1 MLRTLVTLF
10 RYLLLQSRCQRSN
23 FTQWSTGSIFAP
35 RSDSVA
41 NRSRPGRISIV
52 TIAITAL
59 AVFAAPSYGQTVD
72 SVRAPGLIQP
82 VEVIRDRWGIAHISA
97 QNEHDLFY
105 TQGYIAARDRLFQL
119 EVWRREA
126 TGTVAELLGP
136 RELQRDIGARLF
148 RFRGDMQTELRHY
161 HPHGPAIVGAFVDG
175 VNAYVAETERNPALL
190 PVEFR
195 LLGTRP
201 GRWTPEVVI
210 SRHQGLLGNIDEELQ
225 YGRGVAAVGPAR
237 VKEIVSF
244 HPGDPD
250 IRLDPA
256 IDGKLLSAPIL
267 ALYEAFRTP
276 LHFQPTDLAVAYR
289 NDPGNYSRLAATAD
303 SLAAELKSHER
314 RDIGSNNWVVSGRLT
329 ASGHPIMANDPH
341 RAQSAPSLRY
351 WVHLR
356 APGWDVIGGGEPEIP
371 GVSIGH
377 NQYGAWGLTIFG
389 TDGEDLYVYQTN
401 PANPRQY
408 RYRGA
413 WESMRTIQETVPVR
427 GQAAAVATLRYTR
440 HGPVVYEDTAHHVA
454 YAVRAAWLEPG
465 SSPYAASLRIDQART
480 WQEFR
485 DACSYAYIPGENMVW
500 ADRAGN
506 IGWQAIG
513 IAPIRKNWSGLVPVP
528 GDGRYE
534 WAGYLPILEKPHSF
548 NPTSGFIA
556 TANNDLIPAGY
567 PHMDAVGFS
576 WADPFRWARISEV
589 LGAGRKLSITDMM
602 RLQTDYLSI
611 PARQLVPLLARVSAT
626 NAATDSA
633 RRMLLA
639 WNFVLDRNSVPAGIY
654 EAWYHRLEQNVTP
667 LLVPDSARAIFRS
680 VSAGRLVER
689 LTAPTAAFGADPAAT
704 RDSLVLHSLEQA
716 VADLTRRFGP
726 APAAWVYGQVGY
738 HHALI
743 IHPLASAVSDSMRAR
758 LDVGPAPRGGDGNTV
773 GATGGTDNQQ
783 SGASFRIVSDVGD
796 WETTMGINN
805 PGQAG
810 NPDDPHYRDLFPLWA
825 TDSYFPVAYAGQHVA
840 QVTERTTVLLPR

>member
-1 MLRTLVTLF
+1 MTTF
-10 RYLLLQSRCQRSN
+10 
-23 FTQWSTGSIFAP
+23 
-35 RSDSVA
+35 
-41 NRSRPGRISIV
+41 RSRVSRMTITRIILV
-52 TIAITAL
+52 AL
-59 AVFAAPSYGQTVD
+59 AASLPVSSGAQMD

-82 VEVIRDRWGIAHISA
+82 VQVVRDRWGIAHISA
-97 QNEHDLFY
+97 RNEHDLFFA
-105 TQGYIAARDRLFQL
+105 QGYIAAKDRLFQL
-119 EVWRREA
+119 EVWRRQA

-136 RELQRDIGARLF
+136 RELKRDIGARLF
-148 RFRGDMQTELRHY
+148 KFRGNMATELSHY
-161 HPHGPAIVGAFVDG
+161 HPHGSAIVGAFVDG

-195 LLGTRP
+195 LLGTKP

-210 SRHQGLLGNIDEELQ
+210 SRHQGLLGNLDEELQ
-225 YGRGVAAVGPAR
+225 YGRAVAAVGPAE
-237 VKEIVSF
+237 VKKIVSF
-244 HPGDPD
+244 GPGNPD
-250 IRLDPA
+250 IGLDPA

-267 ALYEAFRTP
+267 ELYQAFRTP
-276 LHFQPTDLAVAYR
+276 IRFEPADLVMAYR
-289 NDPGNYSRLAATAD
+289 GNQDDYNRLAATAD
-303 SLAAELKSHER
+303 SLATELKLHER
-314 RDIGSNNWVVSGRLT
+314 RDIGSNNWVVSGRLSE
-329 ASGHPIMANDPH
+329 SGHPIMANDPH

-351 WVHLR
+351 WVHLK

-413 WESMRTIQETVPVR
+413 WESMRTIQDTIPIK
-427 GQAAAVATLRYTR
+427 GQSPAIVALRYTR
-440 HGPVVYEDTAHHVA
+440 HGPVVWEDTAHHVA

-465 SSPYAASLRIDQART
+465 SSPYAASLRMDQAKT
-480 WQEFR
+480 WTEFR

-548 NPTSGFIA
+548 NPPSGFIA

-576 WADPFRWARISEV
+576 WADPYRWARISEA
-589 LGAGRKLSITDMM
+589 LGSGRKFSIADMM
-602 RLQTDYLSI
+602 RLQTDYVSI
-611 PARQLVPLLARVSAT
+611 PARQLVPLLAHVTSST
-626 NAATDSA
+626 PAADSA
-633 RRMLLA
+633 RKMLLG
-639 WNFVLDRNSVPAGIY
+639 WNLVLDKSSVPAGVY
-654 EAWYHRLEQNVTP
+654 EAWYRRLDENVTRVM
-667 LLVPDSARAIFRS
+667 VPESARSIFRS
-680 VSAGRLVER
+680 VSTARLVQW
-689 LTAPTAAFGADPAAT
+689 LTAPSAEFGANPT
-704 RDSLVLHSLEQA
+704 VGRDSLILHSLEQA
-716 VADLTRRFGP
+716 IADLTQRIG
-726 APAAWVYGQVGY
+726 ANHDSWVYGQEKY

-743 IHPLASAVSDSMRAR
+743 MHPLTSAVTGDMRSK

-773 GATGGTDNQQ
+773 GATGGSDNQT
-783 SGASFRIVSDVGD
+783 SGASFRIVSDVGN

-805 PGQAG
+805 PGQVG

-825 TDSYFPVAYAGQHVA
+825 NDRYFPVAYAPAHVA
-840 QVTERTTVLLPR
+840 AVAEHTTMLLPGSR